1 MADTE
6 IMKPMEGYESR
17 WDYWKKEFPRALGD
31 EKNTLYLLDTMGK
44 DTHIKA
50 YLNLNYYPEPTFTC
64 SARIGKFISR

>member
-1 MADTE
+1 
-6 IMKPMEGYESR
+6 MEGYESR